1 MVQKQL
7 NDFFFGSLKSKKLQ
21 MKGRKIMTNE
31 NTVYLNPD
39 VLHPFE
45 NNPFQ
50 SVDEKEYD
58 ELRDSIMEFGIIT
71 PLIVNKSDNGYE
83 IISGHR
89 RWQIAKELNLDVV
102 PVYVREFSKEEA
114 VINFV
119 DCNLSREKILPS
131 EKARAYKMKYDAI
144 KKQGARTDLT
154 SSQVGTKFRSDEK
167 LAETMPD
174 SRMQIQRYIRLN
186 NLQQPLLDMVDEG
199 RISFTPAVELSYLTE
214 AEQCNLI
221 TTIESEDCTPSL
233 SQACRFKKISFE
245 QGLTPEVIA
254 EIMSEEKANQREMF
268 KVPMERIRKYIPK
281 GNAKQTEDFVL
292 KACEHYYKVLQRK
305 KEHCL

>member
-1 MVQKQL
+1 ML
-7 NDFFFGSLKSKKLQ
+7 NE
-21 MKGRKIMTNE
+21 KIE
-31 NTVYLNPD
+31 YLNLEM
-39 VLHPFE
+39 LHPFE

-50 SVDEKEYD
+50 NVDKSEYD
-58 ELRDSIMEFGIIT
+58 ELRDSVKEFGIIT

-119 DCNLSREKILPS
+119 DCNLNREKILPS
-131 EKARAYKMKYDAI
+131 EKARAYKMKHDAI

-186 NLQQPLLDMVDEG
+186 NLQPALLNMVDER
-199 RISFTPAVELSYLTE
+199 RISFIPAVELSYLTE
-214 AEQCNLI
+214 EEQCNLI
-221 TTIESEDCTPSL
+221 ETIESEDCTPSL
-233 SQACRFKKISFE
+233 SQAQRMHKLSDEKK
-245 QGLTPEVIA
+245 LTMDTIF
-254 EIMSEEKANQREMF
+254 EIMQEQKANQKEYVKIPVETF
-268 KVPMERIRKYIPK
+268 KKYFKKDMPPKKMEEI
-281 GNAKQTEDFVL
+281 TE
-292 KACEHYYKVLQRK
+292 KALARYAMVLQKQRQW
-305 KEHCL
+305 ER

>member
-1 MVQKQL
+1 MSNEKIEY
-7 NDFFFGSLKSKKLQ
+7 LKLD
-21 MKGRKIMTNE
+21 
-31 NTVYLNPD
+31 L
-39 VLHPFE
+39 LHPFE

-58 ELRDSIMEFGIIT
+58 ELRDSIIDFGIIT

-89 RWQIAKELNLDVV
+89 RWQIAKELKLDVV
-102 PVYVREFSKEEA
+102 PVYVRDFSKDEA

-119 DCNLSREKILPS
+119 DCNLGREKILPS
-131 EKARAYKMKYDAI
+131 EKARAYKMKHDAM

-186 NLQQPLLDMVDEG
+186 NLQPALLDMVDEK
-199 RISFTPAVELSYLTE
+199 RISFIPAVELSYLTE
-214 AEQCNLI
+214 EEQRNLI
-221 TTIESEDCTPSL
+221 ETIESEDCTPSL
-233 SQACRFKKISFE
+233 SQAQRMHK
-245 QGLTPEVIA
+245 L
-254 EIMSEEKANQREMF
+254 SEEKKLTMDVIFEIMQEQKANQKEYVKIPVETF
-268 KVPMERIRKYIPK
+268 KKYFKKDMPPKKMEEITEKALARYAMVIQ
-281 GNAKQTEDFVL
+281 KQRQWE
-292 KACEHYYKVLQRK
+292 R
-305 KEHCL
+305 

>member
-1 MVQKQL
+1 MS
-7 NDFFFGSLKSKKLQ
+7 NE
-21 MKGRKIMTNE
+21 KIE
-31 NTVYLNPD
+31 YLNLD
-39 VLHPFE
+39 LLHPFE

-50 SVDEKEYD
+50 SVDESEYD
-58 ELRDSIMEFGIIT
+58 ELRDSVMEFGIIT

-89 RWQIAKELNLDVV
+89 RWQIAKELKLDVV

-119 DCNLSREKILPS
+119 DCNLSRGKILPS
-131 EKARAYKMKYDAI
+131 EKARAYKMKHDAI

-186 NLQQPLLDMVDEG
+186 NLQPALLDMVDEK
-199 RISFTPAVELSYLTE
+199 RIAFIPAVELSYLTE
-214 AEQCNLI
+214 EEQCNLI
-221 TTIESEDCTPSL
+221 ETIESEDCTPSL
-233 SQACRFKKISFE
+233 SQAQRMHKLSDEKK
-245 QGLTPEVIA
+245 LTMDVIF
-254 EIMSEEKANQREMF
+254 EIMQEQKANQKEYVKIPVETF
-268 KVPMERIRKYIPK
+268 KKYFKKDMPPKKMEEI
-281 GNAKQTEDFVL
+281 TE
-292 KACEHYYKVLQRK
+292 KALARYAMVLQKQRQW
-305 KEHCL
+305 ER

>member
-1 MVQKQL
+1 MS
-7 NDFFFGSLKSKKLQ
+7 NE
-21 MKGRKIMTNE
+21 KIE
-31 NTVYLNPD
+31 YLNLD
-39 VLHPFE
+39 LLHPFE

-50 SVDEKEYD
+50 SVDESEYD
-58 ELRDSIMEFGIIT
+58 ELRNSVKEFGIIT
-71 PLIVNKSDNGYE
+71 PLIVNRSDNGYE

-102 PVYVREFSKEEA
+102 PVYVRDFSKEEA

-119 DCNLSREKILPS
+119 DCNLSREKNLPS
-131 EKARAYKMKYDAI
+131 EKARAYKMKHDAM

-154 SSQVGTKFRSDEK
+154 SSQVGTKFRSDEM

-186 NLQQPLLDMVDEG
+186 NLQSTLLDMVDEG

-214 AEQCNLI
+214 DEQNNLI

-233 SQACRFKKISFE
+233 SQAQRMHKLSDEKK
-245 QGLTPEVIA
+245 LTMDVIF
-254 EIMSEEKANQREMF
+254 EIMQEQKANQKEYVKIPVENF
-268 KVPMERIRKYIPK
+268 KKYFKEDMPPIKMEEI
-281 GNAKQTEDFVL
+281 TE
-292 KACEHYYKVLQRK
+292 KALARYAMVLQKQRQW
-305 KEHCL
+305 ER

>member
-1 MVQKQL
+1 MS
-7 NDFFFGSLKSKKLQ
+7 NE
-21 MKGRKIMTNE
+21 KIE
-31 NTVYLNPD
+31 YLNLD
-39 VLHPFE
+39 LLHPFE

-50 SVDEKEYD
+50 SVDESEYD

-89 RWQIAKELNLDVV
+89 RWQIAKELKLDVV

-131 EKARAYKMKYDAI
+131 EKARAYKMKHDAI

-154 SSQVGTKFRSDEK
+154 SSQVGTKFRSDET

-186 NLQQPLLDMVDEG
+186 NLQPALLDMVDEK
-199 RISFTPAVELSYLTE
+199 RISFTPAVELSYLTDE
-214 AEQCNLI
+214 EQCNLI
-221 TTIESEDCTPSL
+221 ETIESEYCTPSL
-233 SQACRFKKISFE
+233 SQAQRMHK
-245 QGLTPEVIA
+245 L
-254 EIMSEEKANQREMF
+254 SEEKKLTMDAIFEIMQEQKANQKEYVKIPVETF
-268 KVPMERIRKYIPK
+268 KKYFKKDMPTKKMEEI
-281 GNAKQTEDFVL
+281 TE
-292 KACEHYYKVLQRK
+292 KALARYAMVLQKQRQW
-305 KEHCL
+305 ER

>member
-1 MVQKQL
+1 
-7 NDFFFGSLKSKKLQ
+7 
-21 MKGRKIMTNE
+21 MTNE
-31 NTVYLNPD
+31 KIEYLNLD
-39 VLHPFE
+39 LLHPFE

-50 SVDEKEYD
+50 SVDENEYN

-71 PLIVNKSDNGYE
+71 PLIVNKSDNSYE

-89 RWQIAKELNLDVV
+89 RWQIAKELNFETI
-102 PVYVREFSKEEA
+102 PVYVRELSKEDA

-119 DCNLSREKILPS
+119 DRNLCREKILPS
-131 EKARAYKMKYDAI
+131 EKARAYKMKHDAI

-186 NLQQPLLDMVDEG
+186 YLQPTLLNMVDEG

-214 AEQCNLI
+214 EEQCNLI
-221 TTIESEDCTPSL
+221 ETIDSEDCTPSL
-233 SQACRFKKISFE
+233 SQAQRMHK
-245 QGLTPEVIA
+245 L
-254 EIMSEEKANQREMF
+254 SEENKLDMDTIFNIMQEQKANQKEYVKIPVETF
-268 KVPMERIRKYIPK
+268 KKYFKKDMPPKKMEEI
-281 GNAKQTEDFVL
+281 TE
-292 KACEHYYKVLQRK
+292 KALARYAMVLQKQRQW
-305 KEHCL
+305 ER

>member
-1 MVQKQL
+1 MS
-7 NDFFFGSLKSKKLQ
+7 NE
-21 MKGRKIMTNE
+21 KIE
-31 NTVYLNPD
+31 YLNLEL
-39 VLHPFE
+39 LHPFE

-58 ELRDSIMEFGIIT
+58 ELRDSIINFGIIT
-71 PLIVNKSDNGYE
+71 PLIVNKSDDGYE

-89 RWQIAKELNLDVV
+89 RWQIAKELKLDVV
-102 PVYVREFSKEEA
+102 PVYVRDFSKEEA

-119 DCNLSREKILPS
+119 DCNLGREKILPS
-131 EKARAYKMKYDAI
+131 EKARAYKMKHDAM

-186 NLQQPLLDMVDEG
+186 NLQPALLEMVDEK
-199 RISFTPAVELSYLTE
+199 RISLTPAVELSYLTE
-214 AEQCNLI
+214 EEQSNLI

-233 SQACRFKKISFE
+233 SQAQRMHKLSDEKK
-245 QGLTPEVIA
+245 LTMDAIF
-254 EIMSEEKANQREMF
+254 EIMQEQKANQKEYVKIPIETF
-268 KVPMERIRKYIPK
+268 KKYFKKDMPPKKMEEITEKALARY
-281 GNAKQTEDFVL
+281 AALLQKQRQWE
-292 KACEHYYKVLQRK
+292 R
-305 KEHCL
+305 

>member
-1 MVQKQL
+1 MA
-7 NDFFFGSLKSKKLQ
+7 NE
-21 MKGRKIMTNE
+21 KIE
-31 NTVYLNPD
+31 YLNLES
-39 VLHPFE
+39 LHPFE

-58 ELRDSIMEFGIIT
+58 ELRDSIIDFGIIT
-71 PLIVNKSDNGYE
+71 PLIVNKSDEGYE

-89 RWQIAKELNLDVV
+89 RWQIAKELKLETV
-102 PVYVREFSKEEA
+102 PVYVRDFSKEEA

-119 DCNLSREKILPS
+119 DCNLGREKILQS
-131 EKARAYKMKYDAI
+131 EKARAYKMKHDAM

-186 NLQQPLLDMVDEG
+186 YLQPALLDMVDEK
-199 RISFTPAVELSYLTE
+199 RISLTPAVELSYLTE
-214 AEQCNLI
+214 EEQCNLI

-233 SQACRFKKISFE
+233 SQAQRMHKLSDDKK
-245 QGLTPEVIA
+245 LTMDAIF
-254 EIMSEEKANQREMF
+254 EIMQEQKANQKEYVKIPVETF
-268 KVPMERIRKYIPK
+268 KKYFKKDMPPKKMEEITEKALARYASFL
-281 GNAKQTEDFVL
+281 NKQRQWE
-292 KACEHYYKVLQRK
+292 R
-305 KEHCL
+305 

>member
-1 MVQKQL
+1 MS
-7 NDFFFGSLKSKKLQ
+7 NE
-21 MKGRKIMTNE
+21 KIE
-31 NTVYLNPD
+31 YLNPNS
-39 VLHPFE
+39 LHPFE

-50 SVDEKEYD
+50 SVDKNEYN

-71 PLIVNKSDNGYE
+71 PLIVNKSDNGFE

-89 RWQIAKELNLDVV
+89 RWQIARELNFDVI
-102 PVYVREFSKEEA
+102 PVYVKDFSKEEA

-131 EKARAYKMKYDAI
+131 EKARAYKMKYDAM

-154 SSQVGTKFRSDEK
+154 SSQLGTKYRSDEK

-186 NLQQPLLDMVDEG
+186 NLQPTLLDMVDEG

-214 AEQCNLI
+214 DEQCNLI
-221 TTIESEDCTPSL
+221 ETIESEDCTPSL
-233 SQACRFKKISFE
+233 SQAQRMHKLSDEKKLTMDTIFEIMGEQKGNQKEYVKIPVETFKNYFKKDMPPKKME
-245 QGLTPEVIA
+245 
-254 EIMSEEKANQREMF
+254 EITEKALARYAVFLQKQRQRE
-268 KVPMERIRKYIPK
+268 R
-281 GNAKQTEDFVL
+281 
-292 KACEHYYKVLQRK
+292 
-305 KEHCL
+305 

>member
-1 MVQKQL
+1 MS
-7 NDFFFGSLKSKKLQ
+7 NE
-21 MKGRKIMTNE
+21 KIE
-31 NTVYLNPD
+31 YLNFEM
-39 VLHPFE
+39 LHPFE

-50 SVDEKEYD
+50 SVDEIEYD

-71 PLIVNKSDNGYE
+71 PLIVNRSDDGYE

-102 PVYVREFSKEEA
+102 PVYVRELSKEEA

-119 DCNLSREKILPS
+119 DCNLSREKTLPS
-131 EKARAYKMKYDAI
+131 EKARAYKMKHDAM

-186 NLQQPLLDMVDEG
+186 NLQPALLDMVDEK

-214 AEQCNLI
+214 EEQCHLI

-233 SQACRFKKISFE
+233 SQAQRMHK
-245 QGLTPEVIA
+245 L
-254 EIMSEEKANQREMF
+254 SEEKKLTMDVIFEIMQEQKANQKEYVKIPVETF
-268 KVPMERIRKYIPK
+268 KKYFKKDMPPKKMEEI
-281 GNAKQTEDFVL
+281 TE
-292 KACEHYYKVLQRK
+292 KALARYAMVLQKQRQW
-305 KEHCL
+305 ER

>member
-1 MVQKQL
+1 MV
-7 NDFFFGSLKSKKLQ
+7 NE
-21 MKGRKIMTNE
+21 KIE
-31 NTVYLNPD
+31 YLNLEL
-39 VLHPFE
+39 LHPFE

-50 SVDEKEYD
+50 SVDESEYD

-131 EKARAYKMKYDAI
+131 EKARAYKMKHDAI

-154 SSQVGTKFRSDEK
+154 SSQVGTKFRSDEM

-186 NLQQPLLDMVDEG
+186 NLQPALLDMVDEK
-199 RISFTPAVELSYLTE
+199 RISFTPAVELSYLPIE
-214 AEQCNLI
+214 EQKILLSVM
-221 TTIESEDCTPSL
+221 ESEMATPST
-233 SQACRFKKISFE
+233 SQAQRIRQLSAE
-245 QGLTPEVIA
+245 GHLTEDSVYAIL
-254 EIMSEEKANQREMF
+254 SEEKPNQKEKYSFQRE
-268 KVPMERIRKYIPK
+268 RLRRYIPD
-281 GNAKQTEDFVL
+281 NLPED
-292 KACEHYYKVLQRK
+292 KV
-305 KEHCL
+305 EG

>member
-1 MVQKQL
+1 M
-7 NDFFFGSLKSKKLQ
+7 STE
-21 MKGRKIMTNE
+21 RTE
-31 NTVYLNPD
+31 YLSPD
-39 VLHPFE
+39 LLHPFE

-50 SVDEKEYD
+50 SVDEIAYD

-71 PLIVNKSDNGYE
+71 PLIVNKSDKGYE

-89 RWQIAKELNLDVV
+89 RWQIAKELNLSSV

-131 EKARAYKMKYDAI
+131 EKARAYKMKHDAI

-186 NLQQPLLDMVDEG
+186 NLQKPLLDMVDEG

-214 AEQCNLI
+214 AEQLDLI

-233 SQACRFKKISFE
+233 SQAQRMHKLSDEKKLTMDAIFSIMQE
-245 QGLTPEVIA
+245 Q
-254 EIMSEEKANQREMF
+254 KANQKEYI
-268 KVPMERIRKYIPK
+268 RIPVETFRKYFKKNMPPK
-281 GNAKQTEDFVL
+281 KMEEITEKALARYAAFLQKQKQWE
-292 KACEHYYKVLQRK
+292 R
-305 KEHCL
+305 